1 MYRVIIVEDEPE
13 IARSVKNSVEQHSD
27 FQVKAIFSNGQ
38 EAINY
43 IWLNPVDLII
53 LDLLMPQVNGKEFL
67 YRLRKENLPVE
78 VIVMTAA
85 SETENIREVLPFGV
99 VDYLLKPFT
108 QARLAEALERFN
120 QRYQI
125 LNAMSSL
132 DQWRIDAMFSDAVA
146 GEAALRRARLEEK
159 GLEPEVYRELLE
171 FLRSHAGRAFTAEE
185 LAAEAG
191 LSKIAVR
198 WYLNEMIEAREIRSD
213 VEMSAGGRGP
223 VMTYCSTGER
233 RHDTERD

>member
-13 IARSVKNSVEQHSD
+13 IARGTKECVEKNPD

-38 EAINY
+38 EALNY

-53 LDLLMPQVNGKEFL
+53 LDLFMPQVNGKEFL
-67 YRLRKENLPVE
+67 YRLRKESLPVE

-108 QARLAEALERFN
+108 QERFAEALERFD

-125 LNAMSSL
+125 INAMSGL
-132 DQWRIDAMFSDAVA
+132 DQRRIDAMFASAAA
-146 GEAALRRARLEEK
+146 GGDALRSARLEEK
-159 GLEPEVYRELLE
+159 GLEPEVYRALLA
-171 FLRSHAGRAFTAEE
+171 FLDSRPGQAFSAEA

-191 LSKIAVR
+191 LSKVAVHR
-198 WYLNEMIEAREIRSD
+198 YLNEMIEVRQVSSRVEIRP
-213 VEMSAGGRGP
+213 ERGP
-223 VMTYCSTGER
+223 VMVYSRAQEEN
-233 RHDTERD
+233 HDAQGD